1 MPKQHG
7 EYDSKQ
13 QKWFC
18 GYWMSQEEW
27 LDVHDYSPPTMLQN
41 QRKEPFP
48 KEDDNDKDDTTKTL
62 QTTRLI
68 TDY

>member
-1 MPKQHG
+1 MSKKQHG

-27 LDVHDYSPPTMLQN
+27 LDVHDYSAPTMRQN
-41 QRKEPFP
+41 QEKEPFA
-48 KEDDNDKDDTTKTL
+48 KEEGNDEG
-62 QTTRLI
+62 
-68 TDY
+68 